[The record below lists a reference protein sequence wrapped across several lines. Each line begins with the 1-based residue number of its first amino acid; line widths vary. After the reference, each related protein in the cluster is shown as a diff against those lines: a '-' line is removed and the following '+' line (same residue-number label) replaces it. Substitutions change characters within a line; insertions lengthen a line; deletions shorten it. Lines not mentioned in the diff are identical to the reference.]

1 MTQYLDLADYLAI
14 AEFVLGIDAKALAN
28 GAGIGL
34 ADSALAAPRASFG
47 DQEFYPTFERK
58 AAILLLN
65 LVRNHPLPDGN
76 KRTAYVALREFVSRN
91 DRIWVTTSIDDIVVT
106 MVRVASGEIG
116 IDELADWVVS
126 HLKK

>member
-1 MTQYLDLADYLAI
+1 MT
-14 AEFVLGIDAKALAN
+14 
-28 GAGIGL
+28 
-34 ADSALAAPRASFG
+34 
-47 DQEFYPTFERK
+47 
-58 AAILLLN
+58 
-65 LVRNHPLPDGN
+65 
-76 KRTAYVALREFVSRN
+76 LREFVSRN

>member
-1 MTQYLDLADYLAI
+1 M
-14 AEFVLGIDAKALAN
+14 
-28 GAGIGL
+28 
-34 ADSALAAPRASFG
+34 
-47 DQEFYPTFERK
+47 
-58 AAILLLN
+58 N

-76 KRTAYVALREFVSRN
+76 KRTAYVTLREFVSRN